1 MKKDRM
7 SPVMKKDRRS
17 PVIKKIGTPWL
28 LGAVMLLVLSLC
40 AGILLAPV
48 VPAADRDIK
57 LDAAARMQN
66 CMDRVRAYKLEE
78 GLGISEDDIRGTG
91 MIGEPYTFIT
101 TTSGALEAKR
111 TTADPDMAAL
121 LVQMLHEAGIRPGDT
136 VGAGFSG
143 SFPALNLAVLSA
155 CAAMDVRIV
164 YIASVGAS
172 TYGAN
177 QPELTFPDMALRL
190 AGEGLI
196 PAPDAFSMGGY
207 RDCGLDMDP
216 ELAGAIRARLEES
229 GIPMLYTEDF
239 EENIEARMELYEN
252 KGPIDCFIGVGGN
265 LTTIGRGEDTVPYGL
280 VRPYSVKRAGEGS
293 GLMELYNAAGLPV
306 LHLLNIK
313 RLVAD
318 YGLPYDPEQPTVPG
332 QSAVYYSKRFPIPAA
347 VLGICGAAALIAV
360 GRRKRRKE
368 EEVCGEEDVICD
380 AS

>member
-1 MKKDRM
+1 MKKVGTGYLFAAAMILLLALGVGLRM
-7 SPVMKKDRRS
+7 SAAAPAKDR
-17 PVIKKIGTPWL
+17 
-28 LGAVMLLVLSLC
+28 AE
-40 AGILLAPV
+40 
-48 VPAADRDIK
+48 K
-57 LDAAARMQN
+57 LDAAARMQD
-66 CMDRVRAYKLEE
+66 CMDRIKAYKMEA
-78 GLGISEDDIRGTG
+78 GLGVSEDDRRQTG

-121 LVQMLHEAGIRPGDT
+121 IVQMLHEAGIRSGNT

-143 SFPALNLAVLSA
+143 SFPAMNLAVLCA
-155 CAAMDVRIV
+155 CEAMDVRIV

-190 AGEGLI
+190 AAEGVI

-216 ELAGAIRARLEES
+216 ELAETIRARLEQS
-229 GIPMLYTEDF
+229 GVPILYCEDY
-239 EENIEARMELYEN
+239 EENLTARMAFYEEN
-252 KGPIDCFIGVGGN
+252 GPIDCFIGVGGN
-265 LTTIGRGEDTVPYGL
+265 LTTIGQGEDTVPYGL
-280 VRPYSVKRAGEGS
+280 VRPYTIKHTDEKS
-293 GLMELYNAAGLPV
+293 GLMEIYNAAGLPV

-332 QSAVYYSKRFPIPAA
+332 NSAIYCTKRFPWPVAAAGLTGAAA
-347 VLGICGAAALIAV
+347 VLIL
-360 GRRKRRKE
+360 GRRRRE
-368 EEVCGEEDVICD
+368 GSESV
-380 AS
+380 